1 MTRDIAIV
9 GIGETPPMRRSGRT
23 VRAMVVDAV
32 MAALGDA
39 GISPKEVD
47 GLVTDAVIMPTEVP
61 FDYLAGQLGASNCF
75 AASASLGGAGI
86 VCAPQLAQ
94 HAIASGLAKVV
105 VGYFGVDWGTR
116 AGGPYAFHDLYPAK
130 QAFEKPYGF
139 NAQPIY
145 FALWARRYMHEYG
158 LTERQLG
165 ALAVSQRQHAVLNGG
180 GQIREPLTLEQY
192 VDSRMIAEPL
202 RVADCCL
209 ITDGAGAFVMTA
221 MDRARDC
228 PKRPV
233 RVLGTGFAS
242 APVTGDSVF
251 TQGGSLT
258 AMPGA
263 AEAARRAFASAHL
276 DPKDVDFAEIYDCF
290 SISCL
295 LQLEDIGLCPKGEA
309 GRFIEDGGIAPG
321 GSLPANTHGGFLAYS
336 YRLGI
341 EHLTEAVRQLRHEA
355 NAAQVP
361 DAEVGLVTG
370 LSMPDFGVL
379 LLGR

>member
-1 MTRDIAIV
+1 MTWWPWTD
-9 GIGETPPMRRSGRT
+9 GETPPVRHSGRT
-23 VRAMVVDAV
+23 LRAMVVDAV
-32 MAALGDA
+32 MAALADA

-47 GLVTDAVIMPTEVP
+47 GLVTDAVIMPAQVP

-86 VCAPQLAQ
+86 VCTPMLAQ

-165 ALAVSQRQHAVLNGG
+165 ALAVSHRQHALLNGR
-180 GQIREPLTLEQY
+180 GQLRDPLTAEQY
-192 VDSRMIAEPL
+192 LGSRMIAEPL
-202 RVADCCL
+202 RAADCCL

-221 MDRARDC
+221 MDRALDC
-228 PKRPV
+228 SKRPV

-251 TQGGSLT
+251 TQASCLT

-263 AEAARRAFASAHL
+263 AEAARHAFASARL
-276 DPKDVDFAEIYDCF
+276 GPKDVDFAEIYDCF

-295 LQLEDIGLCPKGEA
+295 LQLEDTGLCGKGEA
-309 GRFIEDGGIAPG
+309 GSFVASMAASRQAVPCR
-321 GSLPANTHGGFLAYS
+321 STRMAGFLHTAIALES
-336 YRLGI
+336 S
-341 EHLTEAVRQLRHEA
+341 T
-355 NAAQVP
+355 
-361 DAEVGLVTG
+361 
-370 LSMPDFGVL
+370 
-379 LLGR
+379 